1 MKMNQEKKQLFD
13 EFSKE
18 SLLYLDG
25 DLSQE
30 RMEFWDNKLLEV
42 PELNVFLEDYH
53 DVSKIFKQPG
63 IRLSDDKFDLMID
76 TAISKNSM
84 SSKFTYFISNLL
96 STKMEFAFGKI
107 AFASVLIVSAIV
119 ISIISDKP
127 SPVIKVTEN
136 ISSEIL
142 DWDADFVDSQINKVS
157 TLLKV
162 TGDEEYRKYYRYKET
177 SSKVDK
183 NLNLI
188 TNSIEELKTKINNKK
203 L

>member
-1 MKMNQEKKQLFD
+1 MNQEKKQLFE
-13 EFSKE
+13 EFNKE
-18 SLLYLDG
+18 YLLYLDG
-25 DLSQE
+25 DLSKD
-30 RMEFWDNKLLEV
+30 RMEFWDKKIFDI
-42 PELNVFLEDYH
+42 PELNKFLEDYH
-53 DVSKIFKQPG
+53 DVAKIFSKQDFK
-63 IRLSDDKFDLMID
+63 ITDHKFDAMID
-76 TAISKNSM
+76 KAISKKSI
-84 SSKFTYFISNLL
+84 SSWFASLISNLF
-96 STKMEFAFGKI
+96 STNIEFAFGKI
-107 AFASVLIVSAIV
+107 AFTSILIIGAIV
-119 ISIISDKP
+119 VSIISDKP

-162 TGDEEYRKYYRYKET
+162 SGDEEYRKYYRYKEA
-177 SSKVDK
+177 SSNVDK